1 MTVLCVVGTVL
12 RQSRGQKDLV
22 VETGQKPYLAG
33 GVKGTET
40 SSHPHGR
47 DLLVEDE
54 FLHLRRQLMRMPMRE
69 K

>member
-1 MTVLCVVGTVL
+1 MCCRNCSAPKQRTKRSDGGNRT
-12 RQSRGQKDLV
+12 
-22 VETGQKPYLAG
+22 ETLTYLAG

-47 DLLVEDE
+47 DLLVEDG